1 LAKAPRTTPGCA
13 GNNCSTPK
21 PGDLPSFPWD
31 FHWDNKKIHPTGMYL
46 LVKNSLLWKMNEY
59 DPLMD
64 DKHDDLL
71 ITNGD
76 FP

>member
-1 LAKAPRTTPGCA
+1 
-13 GNNCSTPK
+13 
-21 PGDLPSFPWD
+21 
-31 FHWDNKKIHPTGMYL
+31 MYL
-46 LVKNSLLWKMNEY
+46 LVENSLLWKMNEY